1 MPRTAGAPGRAAE
14 TRSVGLQPVLAGAG
28 AGLLAVAAVV
38 FVFFTFA
45 DDLGLRALV
54 TGVVTALTVGAAV
67 LLRSRGLRSSA
78 EAVAALAVVLAVVDV
93 ELVLQAWPLD
103 AAGAALARAALVAV
117 VVAVLGV
124 VGARARV
131 RAWLTSAVV
140 LGPLVPLLAAPA
152 AQAVWGWA
160 VALLATA
167 CLTTPARPVA
177 ETAGARV
184 GSALTAERAVLGV
197 VRTTAVPLAVLVGL
211 AVPGPPGLPAG
222 SGAALVALGGAL
234 VATLLRHATRE
245 RRWYAIGGAAAVLA
259 GALLGTGGEVA
270 WIGLVPALAAA
281 AWLALLAVT
290 APRGAR
296 ASGASVVGRSDA
308 LLSGAVVALAAAT
321 PAVAVAGL
329 RAVEVLVTAT
339 AGTPVVLR
347 DAPLGV
353 GVVAATGEGMT
364 PGASGAVLLDGT
376 LVGLLSGIVVLAVGA
391 RLALRTPRPVPLAA
405 GTVPLAAGTVPPA
418 AWTVPPAAG
427 AVRLGAAPVVRT
439 GRVLAPWLVLV
450 LVLALVLDPRLA
462 GVTSLALL
470 AVLAGALVVA
480 TTRPVA
486 ASAHDPGA
494 TVRAVRRGAGRA
506 LRPLTRR
513 VPG

>member
-1 MPRTAGAPGRAAE
+1 VPRTAGAPGRAAE

-117 VVAVLGV
+117 VV
-124 VGARARV
+124 
-131 RAWLTSAVV
+131 
-140 LGPLVPLLAAPA
+140 GPPVPLRAAPA

-211 AVPGPPGLPAG
+211 AVPGPPGLPA
-222 SGAALVALGGAL
+222 
-234 VATLLRHATRE
+234 
-245 RRWYAIGGAAAVLA
+245 
-259 GALLGTGGEVA
+259 
-270 WIGLVPALAAA
+270 
-281 AWLALLAVT
+281 
-290 APRGAR
+290 
-296 ASGASVVGRSDA
+296 
-308 LLSGAVVALAAAT
+308 
-321 PAVAVAGL
+321 
-329 RAVEVLVTAT
+329 
-339 AGTPVVLR
+339 
-347 DAPLGV
+347 
-353 GVVAATGEGMT
+353 
-364 PGASGAVLLDGT
+364 
-376 LVGLLSGIVVLAVGA
+376 
-391 RLALRTPRPVPLAA
+391 
-405 GTVPLAAGTVPPA
+405 
-418 AWTVPPAAG
+418 
-427 AVRLGAAPVVRT
+427 
-439 GRVLAPWLVLV
+439 
-450 LVLALVLDPRLA
+450 
-462 GVTSLALL
+462 
-470 AVLAGALVVA
+470 
-480 TTRPVA
+480 
-486 ASAHDPGA
+486 
-494 TVRAVRRGAGRA
+494 
-506 LRPLTRR
+506 
-513 VPG
+513 